1 MRNIIL
7 KRVSAIFLFF
17 YFSILSIEKN
27 AVWAAPVEESVKDL
41 GVEYSKIMNLV
52 NSSGRDALP
61 KIRQLLNGS
70 DFVTKTAALKSLSED
85 PFRCGDIEPL
95 VTPYLETGHIL
106 LRIYAAKSLIKHKC
120 IAQKE
125 LMRNLLS
132 NERDERLRRVYID
145 YFSHAGAKDDIPLLK
160 TVQDD
165 VEGNLSIRLS
175 AAQAIAVLGGTIDYA
190 LVDSSLSSANHQKD
204 AIRILAFSSNL
215 GDVSRLEPFL
225 ARQGELRDEAK
236 VAMGRITIVN
246 SDLSI
251 PEKRTRLFQYL
262 NDDSDRVRFWSAE
275 QLLFLSSMDPSILVE
290 LKKCGHR
297 PQSEGLIF
305 SRNSFNY

>member
-1 MRNIIL
+1 VFVLIGVFRSVLNSDCVIL
-7 KRVSAIFLFF
+7 CFMLFF
-17 YFSILSIEKN
+17 MVVFFLIFVGWVFVKLKFKGLSWFFVFVIVMMVVLIWPLAMVVI
-27 AVWAAPVEESVKDL
+27 AVS
-41 GVEYSKIMNLV
+41 
-52 NSSGRDALP
+52 R
-61 KIRQLLNGS
+61 
-70 DFVTKTAALKSLSED
+70 VTSE
-85 PFRCGDIEPL
+85 
-95 VTPYLETGHIL
+95 
-106 LRIYAAKSLIKHKC
+106 
-120 IAQKE
+120 
-125 LMRNLLS
+125 
-132 NERDERLRRVYID
+132 DERLRRVYID

-290 LKKCGHR
+290 LKNVATDPNQKASSSVATVLTINKVVSDEELLKIMEEKGSHVDSGH
-297 PQSEGLIF
+297 
-305 SRNSFNY
+305 